1 MNLVVNLNKRHS
13 ITSHDAV
20 AEAKRV
26 FKVRKAGHAG
36 TLDPLAT
43 GILLVCLNE
52 ATKITGFLSDLD
64 KEYIM
69 TAKFGESTDTYD
81 SEGAVTGQ
89 TAGFSLT
96 LDDVKKSIAKFIGE
110 IEQIPPMHSAI
121 KVSGTPLYKIA
132 RKGVEIERRPRKVVI
147 GEIEVLGFDSPFLTL
162 RVSCSKG
169 TYIRSLCNDL
179 GNDLGVGAHVTGLV
193 RTRVG
198 NFTIEDSA
206 GIDELPHKTS
216 ALHSI
221 DSTLGHLQEIV
232 LDPEE
237 YRRAQNGNPVA
248 RETPPIPPLAR
259 GGVRGGAHVR
269 LKSPGGRLFAIGKT
283 AEGSIKI
290 ERLFKI

>member
-20 AEAKRV
+20 AEVKRV

-43 GILLVCLNE
+43 GVLLVCLNE
-52 ATKITGFLSDLD
+52 TTKITGFLSDLD
-64 KEYIM
+64 KEYIL

-81 SEGAVTGQ
+81 SEGTVTGR
-89 TAGFSLT
+89 AEGFSLT
-96 LDDVKKSIAKFIGE
+96 LDDVKRSISKFVGD
-110 IEQIPPMHSAI
+110 IEQVPPMHSAI
-121 KVSGTPLYKIA
+121 KVSGTPLYKLA
-132 RKGVEIERRPRKVVI
+132 RKGVEIERPPRKVTI
-147 GEIEVLGFDSPFLTL
+147 REIEVLGLDSPFLTL
-162 RVSCSKG
+162 RISCSKG

-179 GNDLGVGAHVTGLV
+179 GNDLGIGAHVTGLV
-193 RTRVG
+193 RTRIG
-198 NFTIEDSA
+198 DFTIENSA

-232 LDPEE
+232 LNPEE

-248 RETPPIPPLAR
+248 RDLPYPHAAL
-259 GGVRGGAHVR
+259 VR